1 MSRIKTVIL
10 ANELE
15 DDHLPWIKACQG
27 RADRV
32 DFQVVRLTSPGWFEE
47 IMSSSARFLLAK
59 PGGLTPLFKQ
69 LYDERVYIIAETAR
83 FTIFPSP
90 VEIYL
95 YENKRL
101 LSYWLEMNG
110 IPHPSTWVFYDYK
123 QAENFIASTGFPVVA
138 KTNIGA
144 SGSGVSILRSAAEA
158 EDHLSETF
166 HGKGSP
172 QRTGPNF
179 EKGHILRRGMHYV
192 IHPADIGKKLKVYR
206 TRSESLQKGFVLF
219 QEYIPHDFEWRVVR
233 IGDSFFAHK
242 KIRLKDKASGTLMKI
257 YDNPPLGLLEFVRDI
272 TDRHKMYS
280 QAVDLFESDRG
291 YLVNELQCIFGQS
304 DPYQMKVDGIAGRY
318 RHSGSGW
325 IFEEGDWARN
335 QCYDLRLDYLLNTFV
350 T

>member
-1 MSRIKTVIL
+1 MNRIKAVIL

-15 DDHLPWIKACQG
+15 DDHLPWVKACNG
-27 RADRV
+27 HNDRV
-32 DFQVVRLTSPGWFEE
+32 DYRVVRLTSSGWFEE
-47 IMSSSARFLLAK
+47 IMSFSPRILLAK

-69 LYDERVYIIAETAR
+69 LYDERIFILAETAK

-110 IPHPSTWVFYDYK
+110 IPHPSTWVLYDYLEAK
-123 QAENFIASTGFPVVA
+123 RFITSSGFPVVA

-144 SGSGVSILRSAAEA
+144 SGSGVTILRSVNQAEA
-158 EDHLSETF
+158 YLYRTF
-166 HGKGSP
+166 RGKGSP

-179 EKGHILRRGMHYV
+179 EKGDMLSRGLHYV
-192 IHPADIGKKLKVYR
+192 KHPGDIGKKLTVYR
-206 TRSESLQKGFVLF
+206 TRAESLQKGFVLF
-219 QEYIPHDFEWRVVR
+219 QEYIQHEFEWRVVR

-242 KIRLKDKASGTLMKI
+242 KVKLKDKASGTLLKT
-257 YDNPPLGLLEFVRDI
+257 YDNPPPGVLEFVRDI
-272 TDRHKMYS
+272 TNRHKMYS

-304 DPYQMKVDGIAGRY
+304 DPFQMKVDGIAGRY
-318 RHSGSGW
+318 RHSDSGW

-335 QCYDLRLDYLLNTFV
+335 QCYDLRLDYLLNTI
-350 T
+350 TA